1 VLDWPWYYH
10 VPGLGLWGLVL
21 VGLVGLKENRN
32 WQAWLIL
39 VPLLLVALVW
49 RMPTRLLSMSVDA
62 EEQIG
67 IPVMTGA
74 AMLAVLWLLAGRLA
88 GRRRLT
94 RLLIALVVFLGV
106 GAVSYAGHCGWAW
119 SEAAAVPTVAG
130 GIACGAALVGI
141 ALASAWCGGCYTRG
155 RFMGFLWL
163 GMVLAT
169 LVGALGALVVVA
181 MFLESPSLGEVLFA
195 LMPLG
200 FASVLLASLAYLV
213 AWPFMVLASK
223 SPLYRERF
231 YAALDLQPGP
241 SDRARMYAAWDLPF
255 STEPTA
261 QPVAPTEI
269 AGAWQFYLD
278 GLGRTVVVDFR
289 ADGTFG
295 QAILGNRDGVT
306 ECPGGTWHLDG
317 PRVHLDNYLC
327 ARTGA
332 SGPRTWWVIDTPAGR
347 ALFGGDEPDSGSFF
361 RMTRRSAPEA

>member
-106 GAVSYAGHCGWAW
+106 GAVSYAGHCGCAW

-130 GIACGAALVGI
+130 GIACGAALVGL
-141 ALASAWCGGCYTRG
+141 ALAGWWCRGYYSPG

-169 LVGALGALVVVA
+169 LAGVFAAVVVA
-181 MFLESPSLGEVLFA
+181 VFFASP
-195 LMPLG
+195 PLG
-200 FASVLLASLAYLV
+200 RILVATIAVSVASVVLASLAYLV
-213 AWPFMVLASK
+213 TWPFLILASK

-231 YAALDLQPGP
+231 FGALGLQPGP
-241 SDRARMYAAWDLPF
+241 SRGRARNGAAWDLPF
-255 STEPTA
+255 STEPTP
-261 QPVAPTEI
+261 QPVAPGDV

-289 ADGTFG
+289 SDGTFG

-347 ALFGGDEPDSGSFF
+347 ALFGGDEPD
-361 RMTRRSAPEA
+361 